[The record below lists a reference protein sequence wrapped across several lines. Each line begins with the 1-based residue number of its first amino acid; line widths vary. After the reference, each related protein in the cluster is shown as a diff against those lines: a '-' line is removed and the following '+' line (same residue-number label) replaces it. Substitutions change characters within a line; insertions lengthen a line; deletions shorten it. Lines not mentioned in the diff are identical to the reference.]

1 MAEKR
6 AARSSRA
13 SEKKSEQTS
22 EAVGISSD
30 GPGDGANDA
39 TGEQQGGERGTAI
52 ISGVTFA
59 NRSVVYSNVEGIALI
74 EGDIALG
81 TVDEVEAATQVA
93 RATASSDPTLIA
105 SGVGVTGSR
114 FRWPNCQ
121 VPYEIDPNLPN
132 QARVTD
138 AVAHWEANTGLRF
151 PRRDGSNASQF
162 PNYLRFTDAG
172 GCWSMVGMQG
182 GAQTVSLG
190 PGCSTGNTIHEIG
203 HAVGLWHEQS
213 REDRDLFVTIH
224 WENIQDGQSHN
235 FNQRITDGDDLGAY
249 DYGSIM
255 HYPRT
260 AFSKNGQNTITPT
273 DANAAIGQR
282 NGLSAGDI
290 AGVRSMYPNCG
301 RVVKRIDPKIQ
312 FDPRKF
318 VRDPRQFKKIADD
331 EIVVKPLLDPRKLPR
346 DPGPVKAARDVG
358 PLINPGELVINPGVL
373 RPFSVATGHHAG
385 DGMDEGDAS
394 VAGALQQQL
403 LDVEAAIA
411 NAKAT
416 AAQANAEAARL
427 QSVSDQIADVYEQA
441 MDDLGGG

>member
-13 SEKKSEQTS
+13 SEKKA

-30 GPGDGANDA
+30 DPGNGADEA
-39 TGEQQGGERGTAI
+39 AGEQQGGERGTAI

-114 FRWPNCQ
+114 YRWPNCQ

-138 AVAHWEANTGLRF
+138 AIAHWEANTGLRF
-151 PRRDGSNASQF
+151 PLRDGSNASQF
-162 PNYLRFTDAG
+162 SNYLRFTDAG

-224 WENIQDGQSHN
+224 WENIQDGRSHN

-301 RVVKRIDPKIQ
+301 RVVKRVDPKIHL
-312 FDPRKF
+312 DPRKF
-318 VRDPRQFKKIADD
+318 VRDPRVFKKIADD
-331 EIVVKPLLDPRKLPR
+331 EIVVKPLMDPRKPTR

-385 DGMDEGDAS
+385 GGRDEGDAS
-394 VAGALQQQL
+394 VAAALQQQL

-427 QSVSDQIADVYEQA
+427 QSVSDQIADVYDQA